1 MLKIVVPEWED
12 WDPVQQK
19 FIRGKETKLMLEHS
33 LISISKWEAKYH
45 KPYLTEEA
53 KTAEE
58 ALDYIKFMTI
68 VNPNKEL
75 SDEVYLHLTFENMKE
90 IERYIADPMTAT
102 TFRKDWS
109 PPNGRK
115 ITTSEEI
122 YYSMAAYGIPFEC
135 AQWHFNRLMVLL
147 QVAAVRNSDPKKMS
161 QAEIYSQNKAL
172 NAARRAQMHSKG

>member
-1 MLKIVVPEWED
+1 MLKIVVPAWED

-19 FIRGKETKLMLEHS
+19 FIHGKETKLMLEHS
-33 LISISKWEAKYH
+33 LISISKWEAKYK
-45 KPYLTEEA
+45 KPYLTEEP

-68 VNPNKEL
+68 LNPNKEL
-75 SDEVYLHLTFENMKE
+75 SDEVYTHLTFENMKQ

-102 TFRKDWS
+102 TFRKDAG
-109 PPNGRK
+109 PPHTRK

-147 QVAAVRNSDPKKMS
+147 QVAALKNSDPKKMS
-161 QAEIYSQNKAL
+161 PAEIMAQNKAL
-172 NAARRAQMHSKG
+172 NAARRAKLHSKG